1 MAPIHITDDDPDARF
16 IVAEILK
23 TNGYNVL
30 AAGGGAEVP
39 QRLRV
44 PLALPKG
51 LGNRAWRSTTRNTY
65 PRTDAHTTKVTGVPV
80 ILDGGVVVPPT
91 P

>member
-1 MAPIHITDDDPDARF
+1 MAPIYITDDDPDARF

-44 PLALPKG
+44 PLALPRDSG
-51 LGNRAWRSTTRNTY
+51 IEPGDRLHVTPIDAPMPTLPRSRAFQ
-65 PRTDAHTTKVTGVPV
+65 
-80 ILDGGVVVPPT
+80 
-91 P
+91 